1 MPAAWPDRTSRWC
14 LALCGL
20 ALAACTSGEARTAL
34 GADVERPP
42 EPSTDAVRLV
52 DVADEVGL
60 DFTHSAFQ
68 WGTTGDT
75 PAMMGSG
82 LCWIDQDGDGW
93 LDLFVVNTWS
103 NGEWGQWRAAGA
115 LPTTHL
121 YRNDHG
127 RFTDVT
133 EETGA
138 GIATRANGCVAADFD
153 LDGHTDLYV
162 TTDRAN
168 VLLWNDGDELV
179 ADTSATG
186 VDASG
191 WQAGAAVGDVD
202 GNGWPDLF
210 VTGYADLNRRI
221 PDETGGFPAPY
232 VAERDLLF
240 LNEGPRADGHVSF
253 REVASEVGI
262 EAGGVRHGLGAVF
275 SDVDSDGDLDLYV
288 ANDTDPNSLYISSP
302 TEDAPGFELV
312 DQAEALAV
320 DSDAAGMGVAIGD
333 YRNDG
338 RPGIVVTNLGTQ
350 GHAAYRNTTASGE
363 PGFED
368 ALPSMGQVDLGVGTT
383 GWGVSWADIDLD
395 GDLDLLVVG
404 GGIPVR
410 DLEADRQ
417 PVLAYANRTADG
429 ELGRLD
435 DVSSVWG
442 LDDVGPY
449 LGRGSAVADY
459 DNDGD
464 LDVAIA
470 TVGSKL
476 ALLRNTGAGGHWL
489 EVATP
494 TPVPGAIVTVTR
506 SDGSALRREL
516 VVGSSYL
523 SSEDPRAHF
532 GLGTDAQVSEVSV
545 HWPDGSITRRTDV
558 PTDQILELAPGD

>member
-1 MPAAWPDRTSRWC
+1 MA
-14 LALCGL
+14 LAGL
-20 ALAACTSGEARTAL
+20 ALAACTSSEQQVAV
-34 GADVERPP
+34 GADVDRAA
-42 EPSTDAVRLV
+42 EPSTSDVRFV
-52 DVADEVGL
+52 DVAAEVGL
-60 DFTHSAFQ
+60 DFTHSAFH
-68 WGTTGDT
+68 WGTSADT

-103 NGEWGQWRAAGA
+103 NGEWGRWRADGA
-115 LPTTHL
+115 LPTSHL

-127 RFTDVT
+127 RFVDVT

-138 GIATRANGCVAADFD
+138 GIETRANGCVAADLD

-168 VLLWNDGDELV
+168 VLLWNDGDKLV
-179 ADTSATG
+179 ADDSPDG
-186 VDASG
+186 PDAGG
-191 WQAGAAVGDVD
+191 WHTGAAVGDID

-210 VTGYADLNRRI
+210 VTGYTNLNGPI
-221 PDETGGFPAPY
+221 PGATGGFPAPY
-232 VAERDLLF
+232 MAEPDLLY
-240 LNEGPRADGHVSF
+240 LNEGPGDDGHVTF

-262 EAGGVRHGLGAVF
+262 EADGARHGLGAVF
-275 SDVDSDGDLDLYV
+275 SDVDGDGDLDLYV
-288 ANDTDPNSLYISSP
+288 ANDTDPNSLYLSSP
-302 TEDAPGFELV
+302 ADNALGFELV
-312 DQAEALAV
+312 DEGAALGV

-350 GHAAYRNTTASGE
+350 GHDAYRNTATSGRL
-363 PGFED
+363 GFED
-368 ALPSMGQVDLGVGTT
+368 ALPSMGQTDLGVGTT
-383 GWGVSWADIDLD
+383 GWGVNWADIDLD
-395 GDLDLLVVG
+395 GDLDLLVVA

-417 PVLAYANRTADG
+417 PLLGYANRTADG
-429 ELGRLD
+429 DLGRLD

-442 LDDVGPY
+442 LDDAGPY

-464 LDVAIA
+464 LDVAVA
-470 TVGSKL
+470 TVGSRL

-489 EVATP
+489 EVAPP
-494 TPVPGAIVTVTR
+494 TPEPGAVVTLTL
-506 SDGSALRREL
+506 SSGKTLRREL
-516 VVGSSYL
+516 VAGSSYL

-532 GLGTDAQVSEVSV
+532 GLGTDANVREVTV
-545 HWPDGSITRRTDV
+545 TWPDGSRTTRADV
-558 PTDQILELAPGD
+558 AADQILELAPRD